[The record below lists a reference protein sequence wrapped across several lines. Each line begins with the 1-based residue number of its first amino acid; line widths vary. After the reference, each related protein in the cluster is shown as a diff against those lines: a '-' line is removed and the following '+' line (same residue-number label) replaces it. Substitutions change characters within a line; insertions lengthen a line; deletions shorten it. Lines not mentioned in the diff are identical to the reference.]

1 MLRFSFRKNTINVVV
16 RTDIVFCLYLQQTS
30 FESSAKCDDI
40 DNDGMCYLCWM
51 LCRRHLISSRY
62 LERRKV

>member
-1 MLRFSFRKNTINVVV
+1 MLRFFFRKNTINVVV

-40 DNDGMCYLCWM
+40 DNDGMRYLC
-51 LCRRHLISSRY
+51 
-62 LERRKV
+62 